1 MRTRALLAGFAVL
14 WLCASGTT
22 AQPVSASLSD
32 DGGGPIPAGRPPE
45 WSFSEGFGFTLNV
58 NRGRS
63 HEVGLYAHPGV
74 SFRLSSRFEYLVEGH
89 FCHFVSPGGYMV
101 GLMPIGGRISIGRGL
116 PQFYAT
122 FGMGA
127 GWTNLAKLDE
137 IDQRFNFL
145 LQTGGRSGAI
155 FRDRPGP
162 SRCAVPHLQRRHE
175 HAQPRPEPARV
186 FGGFVPLIQNQNQ
199 NPSPPVME
207 PRPQGRREPPRR

>member
-1 MRTRALLAGFAVL
+1 MSKRGLLAALGVL
-14 WLCASGTT
+14 WFCASAAT
-22 AQPVSASLSD
+22 AQSDPASLPD

-45 WSFSEGFGFTLNV
+45 WSFAEGVGFTLNV

-63 HEVGLYAHPGV
+63 HEFGLYAHPGV

-101 GLMPIGGRISIGRGL
+101 GLMPIGGRISIGHGL

-145 LQTGGRSGAI
+145 LQTGVGLRNPISDTQAWTVEMRWSHISNAGMST
-155 FRDRPGP
+155 PNLG
-162 SRCAVPHLQRRHE
+162 LNQL
-175 HAQPRPEPARV
+175 V
-186 FGGFVPLIQNQNQ
+186 FLGGF
-199 NPSPPVME
+199 
-207 PRPQGRREPPRR
+207 RFR